1 MQAIIQGITGKE
13 AAFAL
18 RRMLSVRTN
27 IVAGVRPGKGGEEV
41 DGIPVFNTVEEA
53 KTAFPDITTS
63 LIYVPSKAA
72 IIAANEAIDARVKDI
87 IIISENIPVKDMCTL
102 LNKAKEHNAQIQG
115 PACLGRMITGESI
128 LGSFDPETYK
138 AGPISIISKSGG
150 LCAETAGLIGDLGT
164 RQIICTGGDLLLGS
178 CYARWLKVLEED
190 ELTKAIVIIAE
201 PGSYYEQE
209 IIDTMKEITKP
220 VIVHVIGKFAQNLPH
235 NTPLGH
241 QGVVVLKNSHRVE
254 VKKDHLKQAGCIIAE
269 RFDDIKEL
277 VNNARK

>member
-18 RRMLSVRTN
+18 KRMLSVNTP

-41 DGIPVFNTVEEA
+41 EGVPVFNTIEEA
-53 KTAFPDITTS
+53 KQKFPDITTS
-63 LIYVPSKAA
+63 LIYVPARAA
-72 IIAANEAIDARVKDI
+72 IIAANEAVDARIKDI
-87 IIISENIPVKDMCTL
+87 IILTESIPVKDMCTL
-102 LNKAKEHNAQIQG
+102 LNKAKEHDVNIQG
-115 PACLGRMITGESI
+115 PACLGRMISGEYI

-138 AGPISIISKSGG
+138 KTGPISIISKSGG
-150 LCAETAGLIGDLGT
+150 LCAETAGLLQEFGT
-164 RQIICTGGDLLLGS
+164 RQVICTGGDLLLGS
-178 CYARWLKVLEED
+178 CFSRWLKVLEAD

-209 IIDTMKEITKP
+209 IIDIMPKITKP
-220 VIVHVIGKFAQNLPH
+220 VIIHVLGKFAQNLPH

-254 VKKDHLKQAGCIIAE
+254 VKVEHLKTAGCIIAQ
-269 RFDDIKEL
+269 RFEDIKEL
-277 VNNARK
+277 VRSCQ